1 MTLCGD
7 ARSGPWCR
15 GRYRDYGA
23 SSPSP
28 GASIMRFRSFGLVV
42 LALVLVLGTGVALA
56 FPNDGASWDATE
68 SPNRRMMILGD
79 SLVVQAG
86 PTALALAAQ
95 REHVLDVRPINGGAP
110 CDLTPVYGGWATAF
124 RPQAVAFAFVGNATS
139 ACMMAETGISPV
151 PARLTATQ
159 VTAITAAY
167 RRHLLTL
174 IRWNQARGI
183 ESWLIAPPIM
193 AAGTWHGQLN
203 ASLNTMY
210 RDLATAAGARYSSSG
225 RSLLSPA
232 GVFAYSVAGL
242 PVRHT
247 DGTHLRAPYGTT
259 LFATGLLSG
268 VMTGNP

>member
-1 MTLCGD
+1 M
-7 ARSGPWCR
+7 A
-15 GRYRDYGA
+15 
-23 SSPSP
+23 
-28 GASIMRFRSFGLVV
+28 FRSFGLVA

-68 SPNRRMMILGD
+68 SPNRRMMVLGD
-79 SLVVQAG
+79 SFISQAG
-86 PTALALAAQ
+86 PTALALATQ
-95 REHVLDVRPINGGAP
+95 REHVLDIRPVGGGAP

-124 RPQAVAFAFVGNATS
+124 RPQTVALAFVGNATS

-151 PARLTATQ
+151 PARLTAAQ
-159 VTAITAAY
+159 VGAIVLAY
-167 RRHLLTL
+167 RHHLVTL

-193 AAGTWHGQLN
+193 AAGTWHGQVN

-210 RDLATAAGARYSSSG
+210 RDLATQVGARYSPSV
-225 RSLLSPA
+225 RNLLAPA
-232 GVFAYSVAGL
+232 GAFSYSIAGL

-259 LFATGLLSG
+259 LYATGILSG
-268 VMTGNP
+268 VMTGNA